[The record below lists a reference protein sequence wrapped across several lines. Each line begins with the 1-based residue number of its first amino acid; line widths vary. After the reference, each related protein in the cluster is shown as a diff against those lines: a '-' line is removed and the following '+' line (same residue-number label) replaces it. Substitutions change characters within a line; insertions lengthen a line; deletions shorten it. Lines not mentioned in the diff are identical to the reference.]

1 MTPFLVGIAGFLFMF
16 LLMALGMPIAFAMG
30 LTGFLGT
37 WVLEGSRVAL
47 AQTGMTPFSWAA
59 DHSFMCIPLF
69 VLMGHF
75 ANESGLI
82 STAYRVAYKWV
93 GRLPGGL
100 AIASTLGSGAFGA
113 LSGSSSAAAATM
125 ATICIPEME
134 KYNYDPKLM
143 TGSVAV
149 GGTFA
154 ILIPPSLGMI
164 LYGIITE
171 ESIGRLFIAGIIP
184 GVIMVGLV
192 SLATAVMCKLN
203 PAMGPPGQGS
213 AFRDK
218 LVSLAKV
225 WELVLIFLAVIG
237 GIYAGVFTPTE
248 AAAIGALTTFLVA
261 LVKGTVSFRKLLLAA
276 QATARITVMIFA
288 LLIGAMIFNT
298 FISFS
303 GIPDHLQQWIS
314 EVSVNR
320 YLILILILLTYFFF
334 GCIMDAVAMAVLLL
348 PIYYPIVVSLGFNGI
363 WFGVVCMVMAEIGLL
378 TPPIGLNCF
387 VVHGVFPKYRIETIF
402 LGVLPYLIVEL
413 LVVAILI
420 LVPQISLFLP
430 NLMK

>member
-1 MTPFLVGIAGFLFMF
+1 M
-16 LLMALGMPIAFAMG
+16 
-30 LTGFLGT
+30 TGFLGV
-37 WVLEGSRVAL
+37 WILEGSRVAL
-47 AQTGMTPFSWAA
+47 ASVGITPFSWAA

-82 STAYRVAYKWV
+82 TSAYRAAYKWV

-100 AIASTLGSGAFGA
+100 AVASTVGSGAFGA
-113 LSGSSSAAAATM
+113 LSGSSTAAAATM

-134 KYNYDPKLM
+134 RYNYDPKLM
-143 TGSVAV
+143 TGCVAV

-192 SLATAVMCKLN
+192 CLATVVMCWLN
-203 PAMGPPGQGS
+203 PALGPPGPGS
-213 AFRDK
+213 TFKEK
-218 LVSLAKV
+218 LISAIKV
-225 WELVLIFLAVIG
+225 WELALIFLAVIG
-237 GIYAGVFTPTE
+237 GIYAGIFTPTE
-248 AAAIGALTTFLVA
+248 AAAIGALITFVFA
-261 LVKGTVSFRKLLLAA
+261 LIKRTVSFRGLF
-276 QATARITVMIFA
+276 QALQTTARLTIMIFA

-298 FISFS
+298 FVSFS
-303 GIPDHLQQWIS
+303 GIPDQLQKLIAGL
-314 EVSVNR
+314 EVNR
-320 YLILILILLTYFFF
+320 YLVVIFIFFTYFLF

-348 PIYYPIVVSLGFNGI
+348 PIYYPIVIALGFNGI
-363 WFGVVCMVMAEIGLL
+363 WFGVVVMVMAEIGLL

-387 VVHGVFPKYRIETIF
+387 VVHGVFPKYRVETVF

-420 LVPQISLFLP
+420 LVPQLSLFLP
-430 NLMK
+430 GLMK